1 MNKKI
6 VIIDGNSLINRAYY
20 AVQRPMITK
29 EGIYTQ
35 GIYGFLNMLQ
45 KIEAD
50 YEPEY
55 LTVAFDLKAPT
66 FRHLEYD
73 AYKAGRKSMP
83 PELAMQMPLLKDVLR
98 ALNIEILE
106 MEGYEADDILGTLS
120 KRFGETTYIVT
131 GDRDSFQLVSD
142 TTTILWTKKGV
153 TDIEYIT
160 PEWLLNDGFTV
171 DTFIDYKALRGDPSD
186 NIPGVKGVGEKTARD
201 LLQTYGNLDGVYA
214 HAEEIKGK
222 LGETIRASEDVARL
236 IVEGF

>member
-55 LTVAFDLKAPT
+55 LTVSFDLKAPT

-106 MEGYEADDILGTLS
+106 MEGYEADDIIGTVARIS
-120 KRFGETTYIVT
+120 EDAGINPYIIT
-131 GDRDSFQLVSD
+131 GDKDALQLVTD
-142 TTTILWTKKGV
+142 NTKVIITKKG
-153 TDIEYIT
+153 IT
-160 PEWLLNDGFTV
+160 EFEMYDPEMMNERYGLTPKQ
-171 DTFIDYKALRGDPSD
+171 FID
-186 NIPGVKGVGEKTARD
+186 
-201 LLQTYGNLDGVYA
+201 
-214 HAEEIKGK
+214 
-222 LGETIRASEDVARL
+222 
-236 IVEGF
+236 